1 MKKTLYSL
9 MLNDDVVREI
19 DRTAHR
25 MGTNRSQLINRILAD
40 YVGFATPESRMEEIF
55 RVLEELVSPSRE
67 LVSYFAPNTNSFSLK
82 SSLDYKY
89 RPTVKYEIVLS
100 RDEDRIGELN
110 VIFRTQ
116 SDALIRSLTGFL
128 RFWKSLED
136 HYLPRLDGSA
146 REYALYDGKFVR
158 SLARPER
165 EFTSEELAEALS
177 DYVQLF
183 DRAMKDY
190 VVGAKTE
197 SELEDDYRAALEKA
211 ALYL

>member
-9 MLNDDVVREI
+9 MLSEDVVREI

-25 MGTNRSQLINRILAD
+25 LGTNRSQLINRILAD
-40 YVGFATPESRMEEIF
+40 YVGFSTPESRMEEIF
-55 RVLEELVSPSRE
+55 RVMEELMAPSRD

-100 RDEDRIGELN
+100 RDEDRIGVLN

-116 SDALIRSLTGFL
+116 SGALIEALTGFL
-128 RFWKSLED
+128 RFWKRLED
-136 HYLPRLDGSA
+136 HYLPKLSGSA
-146 REYALYDGKFVR
+146 REYALFDGKFIR
-158 SLARPER
+158 SLARPEHA
-165 EFTSEELAEALS
+165 FTSEELAEALS

-183 DRAMKDY
+183 DRQMKDY
-190 VVGAKTE
+190 LVGAKTE
-197 SELEDDYRAALEKA
+197 SELEDDYREALEKA
-211 ALYL
+211 KLYI